1 MRKPPEVTRNCTREF
16 PFMVSFS
23 FSTTSARELALITM
37 CVCLSAD
44 EQVDVGLVV
53 SAVDM
58 SMGNSAKV
66 AAGAPRN
73 FAAGG
78 LRALDF
84 VGFARAH
91 GKTTCDVLRTNV
103 TLSGPLME
111 LRTPGEPD
119 VPPKPPVRTPAV
131 RRRPVSVPPRAL
143 VPRYVAWRARLRC
156 APWARSPSLDISLA
170 RSASS
175 DLGTRERAVVDAL
188 RVVTAADRAETFRDG
203 RPDDPEGGRGPVTG
217 CRRLLRARGD
227 ASCDEALEETP
238 ARRGSWRW
246 EVGCLEGV
254 RS

>member
-1 MRKPPEVTRNCTREF
+1 VSTLRRRANWAAAVEMRKPPEVTRNCTREF

-53 SAVDM
+53 SAAEM

-119 VPPKPPVRTPAV
+119 VPPKHPVRTPAV

-156 APWARSPSLDISLA
+156 APWAPFSRHLTRS
-170 RSASS
+170 
-175 DLGTRERAVVDAL
+175 RAQI
-188 RVVTAADRAETFRDG
+188 
-203 RPDDPEGGRGPVTG
+203 
-217 CRRLLRARGD
+217 
-227 ASCDEALEETP
+227 
-238 ARRGSWRW
+238 
-246 EVGCLEGV
+246 
-254 RS
+254 